1 MKKNLPYSQFVGIF
15 LLIADFIIIDFS
27 CKLAYY
33 LRFGSNT
40 NHEDYYVSLFV
51 IFNLA
56 WIASA
61 LFNNVYNLE
70 TLFKFKVL
78 LTKIFYAFVFH
89 ALLMFSYIISF
100 KEHDFARL
108 FLFYSYILAFDAIIF
123 FRIIFI
129 LFLKYFKMAGINEKR
144 VVIVGAGYAGN
155 ELYHYFI
162 KDKSLGYRFM
172 GFFDDAPEIPSLMI
186 KGKIKHLKDYCIK
199 ENVDEIYYAL
209 SLTSNDL
216 IKDLADFCD
225 DNFIY
230 FKIAPD
236 FRGLVQKKVNI
247 DFYENIP
254 IMTFRREPLGI
265 AFNRVVKRAFD
276 IAFSLMVICFIF
288 PFIVP
293 VIAFLIKLESK
304 GPIFFKQLRPGRK
317 NKLFECYKFRTMR
330 VNNQTEL
337 QATKADPRV
346 TKVGKFLRKTSL
358 DELPQ
363 FFNVLLGDMSVV
375 GPRPNLITQLEEYS
389 KIIDKYAV
397 RHFVSPGITGYA
409 QVNGYRG
416 ETKQVQLMQ
425 KRVEYDVMYM
435 ENWSFFLDLKII
447 FLTVWN
453 MIKGEENAY

>member
-1 MKKNLPYSQFVGIF
+1 M
-15 LLIADFIIIDFS
+15 
-27 CKLAYY
+27 
-33 LRFGSNT
+33 
-40 NHEDYYVSLFV
+40 SL
-51 IFNLA
+51 
-56 WIASA
+56 
-61 LFNNVYNLE
+61 
-70 TLFKFKVL
+70 K
-78 LTKIFYAFVFH
+78 
-89 ALLMFSYIISF
+89 
-100 KEHDFARL
+100 
-108 FLFYSYILAFDAIIF
+108 
-123 FRIIFI
+123 
-129 LFLKYFKMAGINEKR
+129 
-144 VVIVGAGYAGN
+144 
-155 ELYHYFI
+155 
-162 KDKSLGYRFM
+162 
-172 GFFDDAPEIPSLMI
+172 
-186 KGKIKHLKDYCIK
+186 
-199 ENVDEIYYAL
+199 
-209 SLTSNDL
+209 SNDL

-265 AFNRVVKRAFD
+265 YFNRVVKRSFD

-288 PFIVP
+288 PFVIP

-304 GPIFFKQLRPGRK
+304 GPVFFKQLRPGKK

-346 TKVGKFLRKTSL
+346 TKVGKFLRKTSM

>member
-1 MKKNLPYSQFVGIF
+1 MKRSLPYSRFVGIF
-15 LLIADFIIIDFS
+15 LLVADFIIIDFS
-27 CKLAYY
+27 CKIAYF
-33 LRFGSNT
+33 LRFGTGQNQGQ
-40 NHEDYYVSLFV
+40 HYVSLFV

-61 LFNNVYNLE
+61 LFNNIYSVDNLFR
-70 TLFKFKVL
+70 FKKL
-78 LTKIFYAFVFH
+78 LVNVFYAFILHV
-89 ALLMFSYIISF
+89 LLIFSYIVSF
-100 KEHDFARL
+100 KEDDFSRL
-108 FLFYSYILAFDAIIF
+108 FLLYAYIFSIDAVLF
-123 FRIIFI
+123 FRILFI
-129 LFLKYFKMAGINEKR
+129 AFLKYFRKSGFTVRK

-162 KDKSLGYRFM
+162 KDKSSGYKFM
-172 GFFDDAPEIPSLMI
+172 GFFDDAPEIPSLLI
-186 KGKIKHLKDYCIK
+186 KGKIRHLRDYCIK

-209 SLTSNDL
+209 PLTETDL
-216 IKDLADFCD
+216 IKDIADFAD
-225 DNFIY
+225 NNFIY
-230 FKIAPD
+230 FKLAPD

-247 DFYENIP
+247 DFYDSIP
-254 IMTFRREPLGI
+254 IMTFRKEPLGFY
-265 AFNRVVKRAFD
+265 FNRVIKRSFD

-288 PFIVP
+288 PFIFP
-293 VIAFLIKLESK
+293 VIALLIKIESA
-304 GPIFFKQLRPGRK
+304 GPVFFKQLRPGKR

-330 VNNQTEL
+330 VNNQTES
-337 QATKADPRV
+337 QATKSDPRI
-346 TKVGKFLRKTSL
+346 TRIGSFLRKSSL

>member
-1 MKKNLPYSQFVGIF
+1 MKKNLPYSKFVGLF
-15 LLIADFIIIDFS
+15 LLVADFIIIDFA

-33 LRFGSNT
+33 LRFGPDR
-40 NHEDYYVSLFV
+40 NHEDYYVSFFV

-61 LFNNVYNLE
+61 LFNNVYSLDN
-70 TLFKFKVL
+70 LFKFKSLLTNLFYAVVVHVL
-78 LTKIFYAFVFH
+78 LI
-89 ALLMFSYIISF
+89 FSYIISF
-100 KEHDFARL
+100 KAHDFSRL
-108 FLFYSYILAFDAIIF
+108 FLFYSYILAVDSIIF

-129 LFLKYFKMAGINEKR
+129 LFLKYFKQSGLTERR

-162 KDKSLGYRFM
+162 KDKNLGYKFM
-172 GFFDDAPEIPSLMI
+172 GFFDDAPEIPSLLI
-186 KGKIKHLKDYCIK
+186 KGKIRHLKDYCIR
-199 ENVDEIYYAL
+199 ENVNEIYYAL

-216 IKDLADFCD
+216 IKDIADFCD
-225 DNFIY
+225 NNFIY
-230 FKIAPD
+230 FKLAPD

-247 DFYENIP
+247 DFYDNIP
-254 IMTFRREPLGI
+254 IMTFRKEPLGFY
-265 AFNRVVKRAFD
+265 FNRVIKRTFD

-288 PFIVP
+288 PFVFP
-293 VIAFLIKLESK
+293 VIALLIKLESK
-304 GPIFFKQLRPGRK
+304 GPVFFKQLRPGKK

-330 VNNQTEL
+330 VNAQTEL
-337 QATKADPRV
+337 QATKADPRI

-363 FFNVLLGDMSVV
+363 FFNVLFGDMSVV

-416 ETKQVQLMQ
+416 ETKHVQLMQ

-435 ENWSFFLDLKII
+435 ENWSLFLDLKII